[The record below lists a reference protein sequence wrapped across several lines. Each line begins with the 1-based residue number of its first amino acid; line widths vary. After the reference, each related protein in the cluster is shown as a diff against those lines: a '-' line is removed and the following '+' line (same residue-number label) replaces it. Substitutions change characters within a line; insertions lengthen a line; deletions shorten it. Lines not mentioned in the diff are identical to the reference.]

1 MGLLVVNGRWIF
13 ACAALLLAA
22 GSARCEIV
30 VDSSDGPQGLAGEVH
45 ATVDHPF
52 ALTAAALKDP
62 SHWCEI
68 LMLHLD
74 TKECRVA
81 SSGDRTI
88 VDVGVVSRYDQP
100 ASSAYRVSFGYRRVE
115 DTPSSLQV
123 RLDADAGP
131 LGTSNYRI
139 LLEAAPAPD
148 GHTAIHMSY
157 AYSYGVL
164 ARVAMEAYLVTF
176 GRNKVGFTVAGTGPD
191 GQPRYLGGMRGV
203 VERNTMRYYLAV
215 EAYLD
220 ALSSPPDARREKSL
234 ANWYESVERYP
245 RQLHEMARGDYLAMK
260 RRELTEVSARS
271 GS

>member
-1 MGLLVVNGRWIF
+1 MGVLAVNTLRAL
-13 ACAALLLAA
+13 ACAAALLGAA
-22 GSARCEIV
+22 SARCEIT
-30 VDSSDGPQGLAGEVH
+30 VDSSEGKEGLAGEVH
-45 ATVDHPF
+45 ATVARPF
-52 ALTAAALKDP
+52 AIAAAALKDP
-62 SHWCEI
+62 SRWCEI

-74 TKECRVA
+74 TKECQVA
-81 SSGDRTI
+81 LSGDRAI
-88 VDVGVVSRYDQP
+88 VNVGVVSRYDQP

-123 RLDADAGP
+123 RLDADVGP

-139 LLEAAPAPD
+139 VLEAVPVD
-148 GHTAIHMSY
+148 EGRTAIHMSY

-164 ARVAMEAYLVTF
+164 ARIAMEAYLVTF
-176 GRNKVGFTVAGTGPD
+176 GRNKVGFTVTGTAPD
-191 GQPRYLGGMRGV
+191 GQPRYIGGMRGV

-215 EAYLD
+215 EAYLE
-220 ALSSPPDARREKSL
+220 ALSSPPEARREASL
-234 ANWYESVERYP
+234 AYWYEGIERYP

>member
-1 MGLLVVNGRWIF
+1 MSYFQKIGTVSAVT
-13 ACAALLLAA
+13 ALLLASA
-22 GSARCEIV
+22 SARCEIV
-30 VDSSDGPQGLAGEVH
+30 VDSSEGPEGLAGEVH

-68 LMLHLD
+68 LLLHLD
-74 TKECRVA
+74 TKECHVTL
-81 SSGDRTI
+81 SGERTI
-88 VDVGVVSRYDQP
+88 VGVGVVSRYDQP

-123 RLDADAGP
+123 RLDADVGP

-148 GHTAIHMSY
+148 GRTAIHMSY

-164 ARVAMEAYLVTF
+164 ARVAMEAYLLTF
-176 GRNKVGFTVAGTGPD
+176 GRNKVGFTVTGTGSD
-191 GQPRYLGGMRGV
+191 GQPLYLGGMRGV

-215 EAYLD
+215 QAYLD
-220 ALSSPPDARREKSL
+220 ALSSPPDERREKSL
-234 ANWYESVERYP
+234 ANWYEAIERYP